1 MSIASPGDTRDK
13 AFRPYERKLPAD
25 PTQACSSFVR
35 YSCLEITAASRDPVT
50 PAIDLFTQMF
60 AAFWPKCSVQVF
72 WSRRIYSSPATPEY
86 LAASLVCVQKAAPL
100 ACLALAA
107 LSACSRQKPISQIE
121 LQSKLRSAASIA
133 AEAGTFI
140 DYIGQNRATD
150 QYAKGHV
157 EYLSSEL
164 THRTK
169 DSREALPPAGA
180 RHNRGCSS
188 GFLSFSNHSGLP
200 DWLNGSLARRC
211 SFVVSLGG
219 VAKCV
224 PLNVDRKF

>member
-1 MSIASPGDTRDK
+1 MLGSGI
-13 AFRPYERKLPAD
+13 
-25 PTQACSSFVR
+25 
-35 YSCLEITAASRDPVT
+35 LEPQNIR
-50 PAIDLFTQMF
+50 FTSKQLSTLRHP
-60 AAFWPKCSVQVF
+60 W
-72 WSRRIYSSPATPEY
+72 
-86 LAASLVCVQKAAPL
+86 CVQKAAPL

-164 THRTK
+164 THRAK

-188 GFLSFSNHSGLP
+188 GFLNFSNHSGLP
-200 DWLNGSLARRC
+200 DWLKMESLARRC

-224 PLNVDRKF
+224 PRNADRKSRVPEVGIAGPRTERGPAFLHPVEDGSY